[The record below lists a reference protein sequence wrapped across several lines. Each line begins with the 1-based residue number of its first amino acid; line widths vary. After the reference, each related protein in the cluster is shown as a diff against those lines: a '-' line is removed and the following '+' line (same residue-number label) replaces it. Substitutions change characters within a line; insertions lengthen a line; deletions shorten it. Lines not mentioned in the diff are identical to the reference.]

1 MEKKSASEKHSL
13 LLKVERRVF
22 AHQRDFDETF
32 HKAEPPVKPQGI
44 FILLSV
50 YYVNFCKVLIY
61 VNFLNTFR
69 SFRKY

>member
-32 HKAEPPVKPQGI
+32 HKAEPPVKPQGTLKNHWV
-44 FILLSV
+44 FL
-50 YYVNFCKVLIY
+50 FC
-61 VNFLNTFR
+61 
-69 SFRKY
+69 